1 MTVTKQAST
10 LNQFKLNK
18 KVIVR
23 FDSEKGKTQG
33 TKQYLQTTYSTEM
46 TSPTGTM
53 DSQSLL

>member
-1 MTVTKQAST
+1 MTTTQKEFT

-23 FDSEKGKTQG
+23 FDSGKGKVLGIKAYQ
-33 TKQYLQTTYSTEM
+33 QTTLSTDS
-46 TSPTGTM
+46 TFPTTTM